1 MRYKYRIYFSIL
13 PFINTLFFGAL
24 YPTALVVQKR
34 HIHDIVYI
42 TQTSAYLDKP
52 QAVQMQQYTVT
63 RTCVKASSLGKK
75 LVLPQKVVY
84 TDLTYIP

>member
-1 MRYKYRIYFSIL
+1 MYKYKIYFSIL

-34 HIHDIVYI
+34 HIHVYI

-63 RTCVKASSLGKK
+63 KTRVKASCLEKHWFC
-75 LVLPQKVVY
+75 LRRLCI
-84 TDLTYIP
+84 LTRP